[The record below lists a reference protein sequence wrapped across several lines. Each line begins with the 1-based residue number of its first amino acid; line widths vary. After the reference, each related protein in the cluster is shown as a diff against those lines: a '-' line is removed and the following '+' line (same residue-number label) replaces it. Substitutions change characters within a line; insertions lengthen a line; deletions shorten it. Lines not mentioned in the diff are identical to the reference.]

1 MRNFLLA
8 ILLVI
13 VACHAQA
20 GTVLVLGDSLSAGY
34 GLEPDQGW
42 VVLLQQR
49 LEQLGLP
56 HRVVNVSISGET
68 TAGGLARLDAALDQ
82 HRPDWLLLQLGAND
96 GLRGLSLQAMRDNL
110 DAMVM
115 RAKTRGIKVLLI
127 GMQIP
132 PNYGRVYTERFA
144 AVYQELAARHQ
155 LPLVPFLMERVALD
169 PTLIQA
175 DQLHP
180 NALAQPLLLDTV
192 WPVLER
198 TIQDPRFKIQN

>member
-8 ILLVI
+8 ILLFI
-13 VACHAQA
+13 VACYAQA

-34 GLEPDQGW
+34 GLEPGQGW
-42 VVLLQQR
+42 VSLLQQR
-49 LEQLGLP
+49 LEQRGLE
-56 HRVVNVSISGET
+56 HTVVNASISGDT

-96 GLRGLSLQAMRDNL
+96 GLRGLPLEAMQRNL
-110 DAMVM
+110 DEMVM
-115 RAKTRGIKVLLI
+115 RAAQRGIKVVLI

-144 AVYQELAARHQ
+144 TVYQELAAQHQ

-169 PTLIQA
+169 PALIQA

-180 NALAQPLLLDTV
+180 NAAAQPLLLDTV
-192 WPVLER
+192 WPLLEPLLR
-198 TIQDPRFKIQN
+198 

>member
-8 ILLVI
+8 ILLFI

-34 GLEPDQGW
+34 GLTAGEGW
-42 VVLLQQR
+42 VALLQQR
-49 LEQLGLP
+49 LEQRGLE
-56 HRVVNVSISGET
+56 HTVVNASISGDT
-68 TAGGLARLDAALDQ
+68 TAGGLARLDAVLDQ
-82 HRPDWLLLQLGAND
+82 HRPDWLLLELGAND
-96 GLRGLSLQAMRDNL
+96 GLRGLSLTAMRDNL

-115 RAKTRGIKVLLI
+115 RARARGIKVVLI

-144 AVYQELAARHQ
+144 AIYGELAARHR
-155 LPLVPFLMERVALD
+155 LSFVPFLMERVALD
-169 PTLIQA
+169 PALIQA

-180 NALAQPLLLDTV
+180 NAAAQPLLLDTV
-192 WPVLER
+192 WPVLEPLLR
-198 TIQDPRFKIQN
+198 

>member
-1 MRNFLLA
+1 MRNFLIS
-8 ILLVI
+8 ILLLI
-13 VACHAQA
+13 VACNVQA
-20 GTVLVLGDSLSAGY
+20 GTLLVLGDSLSAGY
-34 GLEPDQGW
+34 GLEPEQGW

-49 LEQLGLP
+49 LEQRGLP

-192 WPVLER
+192 WPVLEPLLR
-198 TIQDPRFKIQN
+198 